1 MWKRGFQSP
10 FIWMHASSIFISNA
24 QPTLILSPF
33 LLLYVMGILLLSKKC
48 DSEASLV
55 IQDLLEYYFLEVS
68 QNYYM
73 VAHVDLEG
81 RY

>member
-1 MWKRGFQSP
+1 MEKGFSIP
-10 FIWMHASSIFISNA
+10 FHLDALSSIFISNA